1 MDKEQSRL
9 EPQGRRM
16 GDNNDDD
23 DLWWWEVVV
32 VVVVLGKKMR
42 EGSNHQPPRNVT
54 LHSPMASSWEF
65 QTLASHKLKQRVRR
79 NRILE
84 SCNMV
89 VSSKKCSGFYF
100 GHCGLLA
107 NMRTRT
113 EYVQLA

>member
-89 VSSKKCSGFYF
+89 WCLQGNAAAFILGIVSYWPTCV
-100 GHCGLLA
+100 LVR
-107 NMRTRT
+107 NMSN
-113 EYVQLA
+113 